1 MTNSIRTSL
10 ALSGLVLATACSGTG
25 DAGPTWSGTMRDS
38 AGVTIVEN
46 QDVPLWGEGDGWTFT
61 RLVRVGVR
69 EGDDRYQMGGVSG
82 LVVLSD
88 GRIVIADAMARNVR
102 FFTPDGEHLV
112 TVGRRGSG
120 PGEFAGVIQ
129 LFVGPGDTILAVDRR
144 ALRANR
150 IAPDGTWLGSTSA
163 APEGGFFIYGLDDD
177 QITHQIVALI
187 RPLGGDAAPSDV
199 RFAYVVSYDLYG
211 TIGDTLARLPNR
223 QSRSPSGETELRH
236 YYRGGPDYDLCDG
249 MLVTSHSDD
258 FRFVWNRPDGS
269 IERIATLDR
278 ERLPITAEDRDLL
291 YKEVDADFKAD
302 GRSAGQAG
310 EFKSRMRFEDQY
322 PAWRRF
328 VCGPRGSILVQ
339 RVRTVSETYP
349 DVNLSER
356 PIGGD
361 WDTYDRQG
369 RYLGVPSLPTYAHRH
384 AFVQLQSGEWVMLGI
399 EEDEMDVQYVSV
411 WRVDGLEDGTGGTE
425 R

>member
-120 PGEFAGVIQ
+120 PGEFAGV
-129 LFVGPGDTILAVDRR
+129 
-144 ALRANR
+144 
-150 IAPDGTWLGSTSA
+150 TWLGSTSA

-249 MLVTSHSDD
+249 MLVTSHSDE

-349 DVNLSER
+349 D
-356 PIGGD
+356 
-361 WDTYDRQG
+361 
-369 RYLGVPSLPTYAHRH
+369 
-384 AFVQLQSGEWVMLGI
+384 FVQLQSGEWVMLGI